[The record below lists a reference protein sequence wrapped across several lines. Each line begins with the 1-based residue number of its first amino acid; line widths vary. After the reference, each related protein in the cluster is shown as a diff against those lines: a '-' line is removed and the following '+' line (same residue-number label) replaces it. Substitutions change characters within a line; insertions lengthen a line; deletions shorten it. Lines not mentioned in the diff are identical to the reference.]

1 MKRLAALLLAL
12 CMILALGACAAKSE
26 PAVKEE
32 TKTEQ
37 PTTEQTQTAAPAP
50 EGDVVKIGCIL
61 PLSGGSA
68 YIGELEKE
76 GVQYCVDH
84 YNQMGG
90 VNGKQIEVIFA
101 DSTGTADIAVTELE
115 RLITNEGI
123 VAVTGPF
130 NSAVAV
136 AMAPIC
142 EKYQIPFSILGAAS
156 VEVLEQGYAYT
167 FRSGNTAN
175 TNTDALIGITKLIS
189 EKFGDEIK
197 DVAIL
202 YVNGEWGVSQSE
214 SFKNL
219 FEGAGMNIVFNETFE
234 AGTSDFSSIITKLK
248 QSGAQVMIPVID
260 NFSDAVLF
268 TRQMKEYK
276 ANIALMC
283 CGGVMVLPEFIE
295 TLGDDA
301 NKIFSTDVWNADFL
315 SYLRG
320 DEAVALHQGYVD
332 QYGHKMGEQAGMAW
346 VATVT
351 LLEAMNRASDLSST
365 SIKDALAS
373 LEIKE
378 DDEACLLLPYEV
390 KFGEVDGMTNQN
402 VNAFSMA
409 SQVIDQEWHSV
420 FPDEIL
426 GENPITWPILDA
438 E

>member
-32 TKTEQ
+32 TETEQ
-37 PTTEQTQTAAPAP
+37 TTTEQTQTAAPAP

-101 DSTGTADIAVTELE
+101 DSTGTADVAVTELE

-156 VEVLEQGYAYT
+156 IEVLEQGYAYT
-167 FRSGNTAN
+167 FRAGNTAN

-189 EKFGDEIK
+189 EKFDDEIK

-295 TLGDDA
+295 TLGEDA

-315 SYLRG
+315 GYLRG
-320 DEAVALHQGYVD
+320 EEAVALHQGYVD

-351 LLEAMNRASDLSST
+351 LLEAMNRASDLAST

-373 LEIKE
+373 LEIKA

-426 GENPITWPILDA
+426 GENPIAWPILDA